1 MMSRIALFADPTE
14 DGDIEIRVVISD
26 RSGRDNEILTSTK
39 SPGSVLAIA
48 GVLMDAA
55 RAALVRQK

>member
-1 MMSRIALFADPTE
+1 MTAH
-14 DGDIEIRVVISD
+14 
-26 RSGRDNEILTSTK
+26 DNEILTSTN
-39 SPGSVLAIA
+39 PPESVLAIA

>member
-1 MMSRIALFADPTE
+1 MMSRVALFADPTE
-14 DGDIEIRVVISD
+14 DGEVEIRVVISE

-39 SPGSVLAIA
+39 SPESVLAIA